1 MKKVLIITYSQS
13 GQLDE
18 IVTHVI
24 NKLNNDTSI
33 TIYHEKLVPEPD
45 FPFPWSDMS
54 FWDAMPECVR
64 HIPSEIEPL
73 SIKADKKFDL
83 ILMDM
88 QMPEMNGLEATQKI
102 KLIRPKLPV
111 IATTANTFDEDEVTC
126 RKAGCDAFLTKP
138 LHFRKLFELMQSF
151 FDSQE

>member
-1 MKKVLIITYSQS
+1 MVAKGKYDFDFTGKVVLVVEDNMISFKLISAVLSRVKAEVVHATNGLQAIELCGS
-13 GQLDE
+13 
-18 IVTHVI
+18 
-24 NKLNNDTSI
+24 
-33 TIYHEKLVPEPD
+33 
-45 FPFPWSDMS
+45 SD
-54 FWDAMPECVR
+54 
-64 HIPSEIEPL
+64 H
-73 SIKADKKFDL
+73 FDL
-83 ILMDM
+83 VLMDM

-151 FDSQE
+151 FDPQE